1 MRILNVIR
9 RWEPIPRNQMAQMTG
24 LSPST
29 VTNIVRELLEEG
41 LVEETEPAPTGQVG
55 RDPIGV
61 QLNPKAR
68 SSIGIQV
75 SDTRLTAVLLDFRGK
90 VLRRIERELRDQSQ
104 APPSPPE
111 LVIRIAS
118 LVNEMQDP
126 SIPLLGVGVAVAGM
140 VQRSRGVVFAP
151 NLHASRF
158 PLAKHLESLL
168 DVPVFVENEVN
179 TMLLAEHTYG
189 VAQGWQNVLGV
200 NVGLGIGGGII
211 MDGKLQTGS
220 SGAAGEIGHMI
231 VERDGPL
238 CTCGR
243 RGCLETLAGG
253 KALIDPEDGESVD
266 PQRLQRA
273 TTYLAIGIAN
283 AVNILNPEMVVI
295 GGTHCHR
302 FSVAEPA
309 FRDLVAR
316 YLLPINQDVIIE
328 PVSLPDAEAVGA
340 AALVLNDYFQPAGVS
355 APFA

>member
-1 MRILNVIR
+1 NQAASRREEPGIARFETRLSNRMRILNVIR

-90 VLRRIERELRDQSQ
+90 VLRRVERRLRDQSQ
-104 APPSPPE
+104 VPPSPPE

-253 KALIDPEDGESVD
+253 KALIDPADGESVD

-283 AVNILNPEMVVI
+283 AVNILNPEM
-295 GGTHCHR
+295 
-302 FSVAEPA
+302 
-309 FRDLVAR
+309 
-316 YLLPINQDVIIE
+316 
-328 PVSLPDAEAVGA
+328 
-340 AALVLNDYFQPAGVS
+340 
-355 APFA
+355 

>member
-1 MRILNVIR
+1 M
-9 RWEPIPRNQMAQMTG
+9 
-24 LSPST
+24 
-29 VTNIVRELLEEG
+29 
-41 LVEETEPAPTGQVG
+41 
-55 RDPIGV
+55 
-61 QLNPKAR
+61 
-68 SSIGIQV
+68 
-75 SDTRLTAVLLDFRGK
+75 
-90 VLRRIERELRDQSQ
+90 
-104 APPSPPE
+104 
-111 LVIRIAS
+111 
-118 LVNEMQDP
+118 
-126 SIPLLGVGVAVAGM
+126 
-140 VQRSRGVVFAP
+140 VFAP

-189 VAQGWQNVLGV
+189 VAQGWQHVLGV

-211 MDGKLQTGS
+211 MGGKLQTGS

-253 KALIDPEDGESVD
+253 KADRPRGRGKRRSPTPPKGHHV
-266 PQRLQRA
+266 
-273 TTYLAIGIAN
+273 LAIGIAN

-355 APFA
+355 APLA